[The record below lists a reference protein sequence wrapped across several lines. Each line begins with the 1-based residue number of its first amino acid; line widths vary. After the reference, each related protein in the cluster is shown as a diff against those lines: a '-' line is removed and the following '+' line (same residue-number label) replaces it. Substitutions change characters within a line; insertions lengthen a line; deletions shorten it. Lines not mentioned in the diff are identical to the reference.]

1 MGPNRGNGMGDGH
14 LGTAHRLR
22 RMRDLS
28 SEQAT
33 QMPAQRRRIQ
43 PPRPGRDESRGGVQ
57 LRSMREE
64 DLSFVVG
71 EHLQHFP
78 RGFFAR
84 LGPRFLHEYYR
95 AFLTGE
101 TGVAVVAEEAGR
113 PVGYLVGVTDPAA
126 HREHVVR
133 RHGRGL
139 ALRGAALLVVRP
151 RLLAGF
157 LRTRA
162 GLYLKKLLVRRA
174 ARSGR
179 SVAVAPPAVLTHVA
193 VAAQA
198 QGKGIGTLLVEWFEH
213 ALESCGCDR
222 VVLVTAAGRE
232 GAGQFYERR
241 GWTRTG
247 EHATADG
254 HLLSNYEYRFD
265 DTRGVVQA

>member
-1 MGPNRGNGMGDGH
+1 
-14 LGTAHRLR
+14 
-22 RMRDLS
+22 
-28 SEQAT
+28 
-33 QMPAQRRRIQ
+33 
-43 PPRPGRDESRGGVQ
+43 
-57 LRSMREE
+57 MREE

-95 AFLTGE
+95 AFLTGDS
-101 TGVAVVAEEAGR
+101 GVAVVAEEAGR

-139 ALRGAALLVVRP
+139 ALRGAALLAVRP
-151 RLLAGF
+151 RLLATF
-157 LRTRA
+157 VRTRA
-162 GLYLKKLLVRRA
+162 ARYLEKLLVRRA

-179 SVAVAPPAVLTHVA
+179 TVDVTSPAVLTHVA
-193 VAAQA
+193 VTAHA
-198 QGKGIGTLLVEWFEH
+198 QGKGIGTRLVEWFEQ
-213 ALESCGCDR
+213 ALEGCGCDR

-232 GAGQFYERR
+232 GAGEFYERR

-265 DTRGVVQA
+265 DEHRVVQA

>member
-1 MGPNRGNGMGDGH
+1 
-14 LGTAHRLR
+14 
-22 RMRDLS
+22 
-28 SEQAT
+28 
-33 QMPAQRRRIQ
+33 
-43 PPRPGRDESRGGVQ
+43 
-57 LRSMREE
+57 MRED

-95 AFLTGE
+95 AFLTGDS
-101 TGVAVVAEEAGR
+101 GVAVVAEEAGR

-151 RLLAGF
+151 RLLATF

-162 GLYLKKLLVRRA
+162 ARYLEKLLVRRA

-179 SVAVAPPAVLTHVA
+179 TVDVTPPAVLTHVA
-193 VAAQA
+193 VTADA
-198 QGKGIGTLLVEWFEH
+198 QGKGIGTLLVEWFEQ
-213 ALESCGCDR
+213 ALQATGCAR
-222 VVLVTAAGRE
+222 VVLVTAAGRD
-232 GAGQFYERR
+232 GAGEFYERR

-247 EHATADG
+247 EHATTDG

-265 DTRGVVQA
+265 DEHRVVQA